1 MPYEYT
7 QTATNPLYGTLMTD
21 VPTIGGNTYTQT
33 RGLLGLLEDS
43 ERAAEFEKQVQVQVA
58 ATQVAQQ
65 QQKQQKRKLPTALSN
80 TDVIILVLVGLFVG
94 YIAYPIIQK
103 MT

>member
-1 MPYEYT
+1 MPFEYT

-21 VPTIGGNTYTQT
+21 TPTIGGNTYTQT

-65 QQKQQKRKLPTALSN
+65 QQQQNKKLPTALSN

>member
-1 MPYEYT
+1 MPFEYT
-7 QTATNPLYGTLMTD
+7 QTATNPLYGTLIPD
-21 VPTIGGNTYTQT
+21 APTIGGNTYTQT

-65 QQKQQKRKLPTALSN
+65 QQQQKRKLPTALSN